1 MSEKKWH
8 SRRAEL
14 GRGLVVGRS
23 WVCLKTRRKIAWLA
37 VGNEGEREEE
47 GGKWEGVLRG
57 PTEEQVLFRVQWE
70 ALESAKQ
77 ESDRI

>member
-47 GGKWEGVLRG
+47 GGGMGGGAQR
-57 PTEEQVLFRVQWE
+57 PY
-70 ALESAKQ
+70 
-77 ESDRI
+77 

>member
-1 MSEKKWH
+1 MRERG
-8 SRRAEL
+8 RR
-14 GRGLVVGRS
+14 RG
-23 WVCLKTRRKIAWLA
+23 
-37 VGNEGEREEE
+37 GE
-47 GGKWEGVLRG
+47 WEGVLRG